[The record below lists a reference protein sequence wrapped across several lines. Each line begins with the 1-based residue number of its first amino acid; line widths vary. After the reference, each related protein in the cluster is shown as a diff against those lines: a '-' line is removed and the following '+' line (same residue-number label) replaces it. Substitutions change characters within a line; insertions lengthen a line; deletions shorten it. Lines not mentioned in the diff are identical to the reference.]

1 MFSFKWRKGSS
12 ENICGFLGSLSR
24 WRGEAVSSVNGGG
37 LVSGSVSFQQIPSS
51 SSRTQGFGGVGL
63 GTGGME
69 QGMNLTWKTT
79 RRATASMLFIGF
91 PKRDKARKLSLGR
104 GSSLLLKKAA
114 EMGDAV
120 ESFHH
125 EPPRHRVC
133 RNRTSEPDCASKHP
147 ARPAARPRCPH
158 PLAFPHPEVP
168 ERSRSEFRA
177 ASHFLGLQVFLWTW
191 TVHPGPDQPSKT
203 KTICP

>member
-1 MFSFKWRKGSS
+1 M
-12 ENICGFLGSLSR
+12 
-24 WRGEAVSSVNGGG
+24 NGGG

-51 SSRTQGFGGVGL
+51 STRTQGFGGVGL

-69 QGMNLTWKTT
+69 QGTNLTWKTT
-79 RRATASMLFIGF
+79 RRTTASMLFIGF

-125 EPPRHRVC
+125 EHPPAPRLPKQ
-133 RNRTSEPDCASKHP
+133 NIRTRLCLEAPGQASCP
-147 ARPAARPRCPH
+147 ASLPSPPCL
-158 PLAFPHPEVP
+158 PLP
-168 ERSRSEFRA
+168 
-177 ASHFLGLQVFLWTW
+177 
-191 TVHPGPDQPSKT
+191 
-203 KTICP
+203 